1 MAYLL
6 SGIQE
11 LSQIK
16 KHDLRFELPDGRVLE
31 DGYLFGAISNSTSFA
46 GVLTIPAERVD
57 MSDGKLEL
65 MLIRAPKDAL
75 ELADCLLAI
84 QRQTYDCA
92 MITFLSTE
100 SVKVTAP
107 GDMDWTID
115 GEREPGRTDI
125 QVDCLHHALQVVCPE
140 GDQ

>member
-1 MAYLL
+1 
-6 SGIQE
+6 
-11 LSQIK
+11 
-16 KHDLRFELPDGRVLE
+16 
-31 DGYLFGAISNSTSFA
+31 
-46 GVLTIPAERVD
+46 
-57 MSDGKLEL
+57 
-65 MLIRAPKDAL
+65 
-75 ELADCLLAI
+75 
-84 QRQTYDCA
+84 

>member
-1 MAYLL
+1 
-6 SGIQE
+6 
-11 LSQIK
+11 
-16 KHDLRFELPDGRVLE
+16 
-31 DGYLFGAISNSTSFA
+31 
-46 GVLTIPAERVD
+46 